1 MWTPALGCFWKKM
14 DNNIII
20 TIQQLLIG
28 RNPDFDKAQKI
39 KLVRHKDN
47 RPVNERKI
55 LGEVYEGSLYNL
67 YRTELKKF
75 LDYQSEQ
82 HISKF
87 GDVEYIVSFIGEE
100 GTESRFI
107 GVFKNNGVVRDFA
120 DHQIF
125 NFTEVSGFEVLK
137 ERVIIDW
144 GKNAIS
150 WHQWFD
156 TNEKA
161 VIRID
166 RGLTENDVPLFTG
179 YNDVLLNY
187 RQLKSIFDK
196 QIADWKNRLDCCNCI
211 YLIQDKNNGKQ
222 YVGST
227 YGKEGIW
234 GRWREYAETGH
245 GNDVQLMEKLK
256 EEPLYAEKNFQWTIL
271 EVLPLQISDAVAID
285 RELLWKRKFCP
296 HDFGYNTN

>member
-1 MWTPALGCFWKKM
+1 M
-14 DNNIII
+14 DNKIII
-20 TIQQLLIG
+20 TIQQLLTG
-28 RNPDFDKAQKI
+28 RNSDFDKSKKI

-47 RPVNERKI
+47 RPVNERMV
-55 LGEVYEGSLYNL
+55 LGVHYEGSLYNL
-67 YRTELKKF
+67 YRTEYSKF

-82 HISKF
+82 YISNF

-107 GVFKNNGVVRDFA
+107 GVFKNNGVVRELG
-120 DHQIF
+120 DHHVF
-125 NFTEVSGFEVLK
+125 DFTEVPGFEVLK

-150 WHQWFD
+150 WHQWFNA
-156 TNEKA
+156 NEKA

-166 RGLTENDVPLFTG
+166 RGLLENDVPIFTS
-179 YNDVLLNY
+179 YNDVLLTY
-187 RQLKSIFDK
+187 RQLKTIFDK
-196 QIADWKNRLDCCNCI
+196 QLIDWKNRLDCCNCI
-211 YLIQDKNNGKQ
+211 YLIQDTNNGKQ
-222 YVGST
+222 YIGST

-256 EEPLYAEKNFQWTIL
+256 EDRLYAEKYFQWTIL
-271 EVLPLQISDAVAID
+271 EILPLQISDAFAID
-285 RELLWKRKFCP
+285 RELLWKRKFWT
-296 HDFGYNTN
+296 HAFGYNSN

>member
-1 MWTPALGCFWKKM
+1 M

-107 GVFKNNGVVRDFA
+107 GVFKNNGVVRDFS

-211 YLIQDKNNGKQ
+211 YLI
-222 YVGST
+222 
-227 YGKEGIW
+227 
-234 GRWREYAETGH
+234 
-245 GNDVQLMEKLK
+245 
-256 EEPLYAEKNFQWTIL
+256 
-271 EVLPLQISDAVAID
+271 
-285 RELLWKRKFCP
+285 
-296 HDFGYNTN
+296 